1 MSIKRKFAT
10 AVATASLLAGL
21 FGSALVSTASAARIG
36 GSGDASASKSI
47 IADWGSNLDI
57 TVASDPDELGKEQGP
72 KDFFWSLDGDASTDL
87 HDNSYV
93 EYQINDKGNDDVNRV
108 GELTA
113 KSSSSLIKV
122 AWLLDNDG
130 SAPGAYECDAANDLA
145 GNTITSTDT
154 VEGAEAVSGDEY
166 VLCIYSNGKAGKA
179 TVTVT
184 ADGVSLPSFTVT
196 TFGTLASLTLAVR
209 NGHNYVAE
217 DNDAVASYF
226 TIVGKDS
233 AGQVL
238 NGAGSGAYYNNNLS
252 DRGSLDAFSIALA
265 EDNPMMADDEDG
277 DFLGSLTDFD
287 ALICGVDDTC
297 GTDEDDLNLSFF
309 EAGFSLNR
317 YALASDLCGA
327 GDAGKSY
334 SFAVEGTEYAIGGDT
349 ITSNTVSITCTGN
362 EAKVTDLSVEATGGA
377 RKYNETGIYQNDELS
392 ILATIVDQANRP
404 MGVGVTV
411 NFDVSIDGD
420 SSLDETAI
428 GDIDFVG
435 ATYNGAPLGNKVRV
449 GYLEPDVS
457 LKAVYPY
464 SVTLA
469 NSDLGADDEVVY
481 SEDFTYTVD
490 ASAVEKTYTISVVK
504 NAAKTRATMT
514 VNFGASC
521 SRQMVDFDV
530 ELANGDV
537 KYLTRRADINGV
549 AKLTME
555 RRNTKIYVTAFCGG
569 DPITGYDL
577 ESSLRGVRFR

>member
-21 FGSALVSTASAARIG
+21 FGSALVSTASAAGRIG
-36 GSGDASASKSI
+36 GSGTVSTSRSEIYSGDS
-47 IADWGSNLDI
+47 DI
-57 TVASDPDELGKEQGP
+57 EETVASTDDGTDYKGTLDLFFDISAANINEAPDVDQEIHYYFETSGGSAVTSVQNLK
-72 KDFFWSLDGDASTDL
+72 AT
-87 HDNSYV
+87 
-93 EYQINDKGNDDVNRV
+93 
-108 GELTA
+108 
-113 KSSSSLIKV
+113 SSSSVIDV
-122 AWLLDNDG
+122 AWMYNNDGTAATDCEDNDIG
-130 SAPGAYECDAANDLA
+130 DGANWS
-145 GNTITSTDT
+145 TSDV
-154 VEGAEAVSGDEY
+154 VEGAGDDAAYLGWAGGY
-166 VLCIYSNGKAGKA
+166 VLCFYPNRAGKA
-179 TVTVT
+179 TITVVADGVTLPAVTVT
-184 ADGVSLPSFTVT
+184 AFGDLT
-196 TFGTLASLTLAVR
+196 TLTLAVR
-209 NGHNYVAE
+209 NGHNYIADGNAE
-217 DNDAVASYF
+217 VASYF
-226 TIVGKDS
+226 TVVAKDS
-233 AGQVL
+233 AGQVM
-238 NGAGSGAYYNNNLS
+238 NAAGSGAYSQDGDLEYWDIS
-252 DRGSLDAFSIALA
+252 EAAA
-265 EDNPMMADDEDG
+265 NPQFADDA
-277 DFLGSLTDFD
+277 D
-287 ALICGVDDTC
+287 ANFFS
-297 GTDEDDLNLSFF
+297 EDDYTDPRGETDYSGFYSEEDDDFEYGLSAQKYALQSGVCATAD
-309 EAGFSLNR
+309 AGKT
-317 YALASDLCGA
+317 YALAVEAVNDD
-327 GDAGKSY
+327 GDD
-334 SFAVEGTEYAIGGDT
+334 V
-349 ITSNTVSITCTGN
+349 TSNTVSITCTGD

-420 SSLDETAI
+420 SSLNETAFD
-428 GDIDFVG
+428 DIDFNG

-490 ASAVEKTYTISVVK
+490 ASVVEKTYTISVVK